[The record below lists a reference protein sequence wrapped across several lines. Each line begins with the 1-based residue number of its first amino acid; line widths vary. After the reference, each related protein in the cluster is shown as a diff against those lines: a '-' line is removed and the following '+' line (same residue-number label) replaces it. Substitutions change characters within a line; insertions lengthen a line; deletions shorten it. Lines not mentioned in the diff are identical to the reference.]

1 MSEVSHQLLVN
12 YLGRP
17 DMKLGDLFFFV
28 LQFLFEGEFWG
39 FGGGGSWFAYVV
51 FCNFHPY
58 LGKWCNLT
66 NIFSI
71 GWFNHP
77 LPGSIWLNVLFFP
90 LFAGQVTFR
99 VSNPNSRVAVAPE
112 ISKKIHDGSW
122 WIHRGPLGPLGP
134 LPPAGWGR
142 WLVFT
147 WFFHLMD
154 WVRQTISSYLSEL
167 WNDEKKH
174 RRDREFHGYK
184 HKGQRKRIDDD
195 EEDDTVRYWMFHG
208 KQDEIYIIYIV
219 I

>member
-1 MSEVSHQLLVN
+1 MVATWLVLTPMSQNVHWK
-12 YLGRP
+12 R
-17 DMKLGDLFFFV
+17 
-28 LQFLFEGEFWG
+28 FWMRCR
-39 FGGGGSWFAYVV
+39 VV
-51 FCNFHPY
+51 E
-58 LGKWCNLT
+58 KNLT

-90 LFAGQVTFR
+90 LFARQVTFR

-208 KQDEIYIIYIV
+208 KQDEIYNIYIYIYSHIV
-219 I
+219 KMGGWLMFWRFTWDYIDYIDHQ